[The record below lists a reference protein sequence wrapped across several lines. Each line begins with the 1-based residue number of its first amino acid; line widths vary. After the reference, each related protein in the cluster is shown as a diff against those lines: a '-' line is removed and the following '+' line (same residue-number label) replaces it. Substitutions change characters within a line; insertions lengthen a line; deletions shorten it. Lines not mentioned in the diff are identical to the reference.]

1 MCLRKFLLHAGQG
14 WECLLKGL
22 VTARVSVSKQ
32 AASDGLP
39 ELISLSNVRWRMMS
53 PLVGPPGHGVCQ

>member
-14 WECLLKGL
+14 WECLVKGL

-32 AASDGLP
+32 AASDGRP
-39 ELISLSNVRWRMMS
+39 ELISLSSVRWRMMS
-53 PLVGPPGHGVCQ
+53 P